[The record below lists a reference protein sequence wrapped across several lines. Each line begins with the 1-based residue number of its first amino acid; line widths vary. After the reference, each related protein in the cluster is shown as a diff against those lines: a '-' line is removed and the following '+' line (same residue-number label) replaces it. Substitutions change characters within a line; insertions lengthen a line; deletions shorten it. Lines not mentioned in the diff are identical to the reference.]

1 MQHIRKES
9 RPKSLKEKLKLK
21 SISSQNTP
29 HAFSYLSETDPLFK
43 KNSLLCFS
51 LVQALFFFLVT
62 RSRRIGDSESW
73 RRLQK
78 KAQKLP
84 ERKERENGD
93 AGPQMLSYC
102 ASLYLQS
109 SSAKEVSSH
118 TICLVSL
125 LLDDI
130 ATDKKGNFL
139 VN

>member
-9 RPKSLKEKLKLK
+9 RPKCLKEKLKLK
-21 SISSQNTP
+21 SLSSQNTP

-51 LVQALFFFLVT
+51 WYRLYFFLVT

-130 ATDKKGNFL
+130 ATDKKGDFFS
-139 VN
+139 

>member
-21 SISSQNTP
+21 SLSSQNTP
-29 HAFSYLSETDPLFK
+29 LAFSYLSETDPLFK
-43 KNSLLCFS
+43 KNSLLCFFWYR
-51 LVQALFFFLVT
+51 LYFFLVT

-102 ASLYLQS
+102 ASLYL
-109 SSAKEVSSH
+109 
-118 TICLVSL
+118 
-125 LLDDI
+125 
-130 ATDKKGNFL
+130 
-139 VN
+139 